1 MKKVDLVGKI
11 FGDLTVICFADK
23 KGNKVRWLCKCKC
36 GAEKPIYATHLTR
49 GNSTSC
55 TPGGGHGIGKKIPG
69 YKSWSAMIARC
80 TNLNHVAY
88 DSYGGRG
95 ILICH
100 RWLASFANFY
110 EDMGPRP
117 SGKTLDRINTNGNY
131 EPSNCR
137 WATPKEQQNNMRSN
151 KLVVIDGIESTISLH
166 SDRLKINYSTLY
178 SRLKRIGAI

>member
-1 MKKVDLVGKI
+1 
-11 FGDLTVICFADK
+11 
-23 KGNKVRWLCKCKC
+23 
-36 GAEKPIYATHLTR
+36 
-49 GNSTSC
+49 
-55 TPGGGHGIGKKIPG
+55 
-69 YKSWSAMIARC
+69 
-80 TNLNHVAY
+80 
-88 DSYGGRG
+88 
-95 ILICH
+95 
-100 RWLASFANFY
+100 
-110 EDMGPRP
+110 MGPRP